1 MRRDY
6 GANLEVKRLL
16 EERGLRADW
25 LAARSGI
32 PYKKLCHV
40 LRDKRPL
47 YADELLPLAR
57 VLGVSAEALLG
68 LPEEDENRE

>member
-1 MRRDY
+1 MKLDY
-6 GANLEVKRLL
+6 GANRELKRLL
-16 EERGLRADW
+16 EEKGMRADW

-32 PYKKLCHV
+32 PYKTLCHV
-40 LRDKRPL
+40 LREKRSL